1 MGPCCTEAIWQ
12 QLGQFG
18 AVRCLN
24 GQAEKQKW
32 LMRSSWPEADSSHQ
46 DAQIET
52 QFASFVAALGA
63 LREIR
68 ARQGIKPKDTV
79 RFMINCDAETVALL
93 EPMRPY
99 FKALAGAECEGL
111 GTSFE
116 DLQVPPAQ
124 ISVDGMEVSV
134 DLGDFIDLNAELT
147 RNEKLE
153 ANLTKQVGGK
163 EAKLSNDN
171 FISRAPEDVV
181 AKEREALEDLK
192 KQLATVQET
201 LKRIREALGE

>member
-1 MGPCCTEAIWQ
+1 M
-12 QLGQFG
+12 
-18 AVRCLN
+18 
-24 GQAEKQKW
+24 
-32 LMRSSWPEADSSHQ
+32 
-46 DAQIET
+46 
-52 QFASFVAALGA
+52 
-63 LREIR
+63 
-68 ARQGIKPKDTV
+68 
-79 RFMINCDAETVALL
+79 
-93 EPMRPY
+93 
-99 FKALAGAECEGL
+99 
-111 GTSFE
+111 SFE

-134 DLGDFIDLNAELT
+134 DLGDFIDLEAELT

-163 EAKLSNDN
+163 EAKLSNEN

-201 LKRIREALGE
+201 LKRIRVALGE